1 MPPSTSNESLS
12 SKLVWYIF
20 IIKLKF
26 KGSCLKQ
33 EDQAAF
39 TTKNVVNV
47 FIVYGL
53 DSWPRDLNPDFTLGG
68 SLFGGIKLTK
78 KADPDKHSY
87 SGFGIGF
94 DTREQYSLPD
104 GSVGKNLLFLELI
117 RAHLGILRIKEK
129 ISYFLEGDQ
138 HKD

>member
-1 MPPSTSNESLS
+1 MPPSTSNKSLS

-26 KGSCLKQ
+26 KGSYLKQ

-39 TTKNVVNV
+39 TTENVVNF

-53 DSWPRDLNPDFTLGG
+53 DSWPRDLNTDFTLGS

-104 GSVGKNLLFLELI
+104 SSVGKNVIIFGADTSSSGHIENKGKDILFLG
-117 RAHLGILRIKEK
+117 RGPT
-129 ISYFLEGDQ
+129 
-138 HKD
+138 

>member
-39 TTKNVVNV
+39 TAKNVVNV

-53 DSWPRDLNPDFTLGG
+53 DSWPRDLNTDFTLRG

-104 GSVGKNLLFLELI
+104 GSVGKNVIIFGVDTSSSGHIENKEKDTLFLG
-117 RAHLGILRIKEK
+117 RGPT
-129 ISYFLEGDQ
+129 
-138 HKD
+138 